1 MSAEVRIV
9 AFCCVNCA
17 YSAADLAG
25 AMRLA
30 YDPAVKVVALPC
42 TGAVEAGVLLKAFE
56 QGADG
61 VMVAGCLEGE
71 CHYRTGNLHARERVS
86 DLKRRLEEIGI
97 EPERL
102 EMFNLSAAMGTRFAE
117 IADEFAAR
125 IRALGISPLRRGDG
139 GYDRC

>member
-1 MSAEVRIV
+1 MSKDVRIV
-9 AFCCVNCA
+9 AFCCINCA

-25 AMRLA
+25 AMRLT

-56 QGADG
+56 EGADG

-71 CHYRTGNLHARERVS
+71 CHYRTGNLHARERVV
-86 DLKRRLEEIGI
+86 DLRRRLEEIGI
-97 EPERL
+97 EPRRL

-117 IADEFAAR
+117 IANEFTAR
-125 IRALGISPLRRGDG
+125 IKALGGSPLRREGEAL
-139 GYDRC
+139 DRC

>member
-1 MSAEVRIV
+1 MSKDVRIV
-9 AFCCVNCA
+9 AFCCINCA

-25 AMRLA
+25 AMRLT

-56 QGADG
+56 EGADG

-71 CHYRTGNLHARERVS
+71 CHYRTGNLHARERVA
-86 DLKRRLEEIGI
+86 DLRRRLAEIGI
-97 EPERL
+97 DPGRL

-117 IADEFAAR
+117 MANEFTAR
-125 IRALGISPLRRGDG
+125 IRALGISPLRREGEAR
-139 GYDRC
+139 DRC